1 MCYLCR
7 PLHGHHAQI
16 EFAHRRNVF
25 FPERRQRVE
34 PKQPHVQTRPYPSR
48 SRRTGL
54 ENDQRLIY
62 PVAGKVGAFSLIMG
76 RHVNHPDTSGMPF
89 SYLIEHG
96 NRSYLVPGA
105 NLKSVGTIRD
115 AQKWPK
121 RDKRT
126 DPDKLDCINFNLL
139 SPYTIQKMLQGIDTL
154 QGLKQTSGET
164 SECYSFQS
172 TTIKN
177 SSLNKGIDLYTLAVH
192 KFMGN
197 SIIKRLEGAPFSDLN
212 DLHDRLKLTDSL
224 GEGEWIDLSGLI
236 VPKQAVK
243 DEIDRI
249 VGNPD
254 STLEETESFFQAMHR
269 RYYDMEWTWVC
280 SIMPRWYGKTVDR
293 LSPGDII
300 RIVRQWNEAV
310 VSLDRMLYD
319 DAHKEFSMISR
330 IGFGVDGSTRQR
342 DFDFEQVRGEFEN
355 DAFVKMVCKH
365 IEDKTALGNELIGRL
380 EALMTSMPQH

>member
-1 MCYLCR
+1 MYKLG
-7 PLHGHHAQI
+7 PIHQG
-16 EFAHRRNVF
+16 VV
-25 FPERRQRVE
+25 ERGSKTTSDSYILW
-34 PKQPHVQTRPYPSR
+34 P
-48 SRRTGL
+48 
-54 ENDQRLIY
+54 
-62 PVAGKVGAFSLIMG
+62 AKVGAFSLIMG

>member
-1 MCYLCR
+1 
-7 PLHGHHAQI
+7 
-16 EFAHRRNVF
+16 
-25 FPERRQRVE
+25 
-34 PKQPHVQTRPYPSR
+34 
-48 SRRTGL
+48 
-54 ENDQRLIY
+54 
-62 PVAGKVGAFSLIMG
+62 
-76 RHVNHPDTSGMPF
+76 
-89 SYLIEHG
+89 
-96 NRSYLVPGA
+96 
-105 NLKSVGTIRD
+105 
-115 AQKWPK
+115 
-121 RDKRT
+121 
-126 DPDKLDCINFNLL
+126 
-139 SPYTIQKMLQGIDTL
+139 MLQGIDTL

-212 DLHDRLKLTDSL
+212 ELHDRLKPTDSL

-319 DAHKEFSMISR
+319 DARKEFSMISR

-365 IEDKTALGNELIGRL
+365 IEDKTALGNELIDRL